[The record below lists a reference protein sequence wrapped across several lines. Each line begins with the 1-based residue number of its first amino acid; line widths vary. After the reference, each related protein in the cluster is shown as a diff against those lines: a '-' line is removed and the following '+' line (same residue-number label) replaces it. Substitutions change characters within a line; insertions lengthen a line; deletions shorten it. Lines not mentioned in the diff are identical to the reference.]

1 VTVLT
6 DLLLTDDE
14 FALLTV
20 DEQREYLT
28 ILQASLD
35 LWVLTPKQVEF
46 DALADACFACLIG
59 GAAGPGKS
67 EWALYRANR
76 LSLEVPGHR
85 TLILRRTFPELRR
98 SMIQRSILRI
108 KPEDAVYRIGDKEWH
123 YKNGSIIEFG
133 YLDSDENVGI
143 YQSAEYDMVVFDEA
157 AEFTPY
163 MLDFLKSRTR
173 TTVAKRR
180 LGARPHV
187 IYTSNPGGP
196 GHGYLRREFIL
207 PCGKEGGVLVRAD
220 GRRIGFMPGFAR
232 DNPHLDVEDYTKTL
246 EALPT
251 IMRRRFLLGDWSA
264 IEGQFFVEWE
274 DERHVCDDFEIPDS
288 WRRARGIDYGFTN
301 PYACLWIAWDHDKRA
316 FVYAER
322 YERMFTPRQQARQ
335 ILEVGPV
342 NMSVADP
349 AIFAQTGIGEPIATQ
364 YVRAGVWTTK
374 ANNARMSGWAN
385 VREYLADM
393 PDRKPGLQVFRSCTD
408 TIRTIPDLVHSKSD
422 PEDVD
427 TDGEDHLA
435 DALRYAL
442 ATQPRRPRRDP
453 TEPPKT
459 DMQTRVHQHVRRV
472 SRNHRRPNSIWKV
485 SQ

>member
-1 VTVLT
+1 
-6 DLLLTDDE
+6 
-14 FALLTV
+14 
-20 DEQREYLT
+20 
-28 ILQASLD
+28 
-35 LWVLTPKQVEF
+35 
-46 DALADACFACLIG
+46 
-59 GAAGPGKS
+59 
-67 EWALYRANR
+67 
-76 LSLEVPGHR
+76 
-85 TLILRRTFPELRR
+85 
-98 SMIQRSILRI
+98 
-108 KPEDAVYRIGDKEWH
+108 
-123 YKNGSIIEFG
+123 
-133 YLDSDENVGI
+133 
-143 YQSAEYDMVVFDEA
+143 
-157 AEFTPY
+157 
-163 MLDFLKSRTR
+163 
-173 TTVAKRR
+173 
-180 LGARPHV
+180 
-187 IYTSNPGGP
+187 
-196 GHGYLRREFIL
+196 
-207 PCGKEGGVLVRAD
+207 
-220 GRRIGFMPGFAR
+220 
-232 DNPHLDVEDYTKTL
+232 
-246 EALPT
+246 
-251 IMRRRFLLGDWSA
+251 
-264 IEGQFFVEWE
+264 
-274 DERHVCDDFEIPDS
+274 
-288 WRRARGIDYGFTN
+288 
-301 PYACLWIAWDHDKRA
+301 
-316 FVYAER
+316 
-322 YERMFTPRQQARQ
+322 
-335 ILEVGPV
+335 VGPV